1 MPEWVTHSPF
11 VTADFFTTAV
21 QLCAT
26 VGLTSRLLQEIPMF
40 ETLNQSV
47 VTNWLNAQ
55 LWGFPIAEIFHIVMT
70 GGFFGGI
77 AMLDLRLLGFHRSV
91 SSNTLMQHIMPCLWW
106 LFLGVLVSG
115 SILFMFMPLEY
126 SGNPAFLTKL
136 ILIPLGGLNAL
147 FMHVVLFRNQFRWDT
162 LSRIPLGVRFSA
174 LVSLAIWIGTLSCG
188 RLIAY
193 YYGV

>member
-1 MPEWVTHSPF
+1 
-11 VTADFFTTAV
+11 
-21 QLCAT
+21 
-26 VGLTSRLLQEIPMF
+26 MF
-40 ETLNQSV
+40 EALNQSFL
-47 VTNWLNAQ
+47 TAWLNSQ

-77 AMLDLRLLGFHRSV
+77 VMLDLRLLGFHRSV
-91 SSNTLMQHIMPCLWW
+91 SSGLLMKHIIPCLAW
-106 LFLGVLVSG
+106 LFLGVVISG

-136 ILIPLGGLNAL
+136 VLIPLGGLNAL
-147 FMHVVLFRNQFRWDT
+147 FMHVVLFRSQFRWDT
-162 LSRIPLGVRFSA
+162 LTKVPFGVRVSA
-174 LVSLAIWIGTLSCG
+174 LLSLAIWIGTLSCG

>member
-1 MPEWVTHSPF
+1 
-11 VTADFFTTAV
+11 
-21 QLCAT
+21 
-26 VGLTSRLLQEIPMF
+26 MF
-40 ETLNQSV
+40 EALNQSF
-47 VTNWLNAQ
+47 VTNWLNLQ

-77 AMLDLRLLGFHRSV
+77 AMLDLRLLGFHRSI
-91 SSNTLMQHIMPCLWW
+91 STGLLMKHIMPCLWW
-106 LFLGVLVSG
+106 LFIGVVVSG

-126 SGNPAFLTKL
+126 SGNPAFRTKL
-136 ILIPLGGLNAL
+136 ILILLGGLNAL

-162 LSRIPLGVRFSA
+162 SNMVPLGVRISA
-174 LVSLAIWIGTLSCG
+174 LLSLAIWIGTLACG